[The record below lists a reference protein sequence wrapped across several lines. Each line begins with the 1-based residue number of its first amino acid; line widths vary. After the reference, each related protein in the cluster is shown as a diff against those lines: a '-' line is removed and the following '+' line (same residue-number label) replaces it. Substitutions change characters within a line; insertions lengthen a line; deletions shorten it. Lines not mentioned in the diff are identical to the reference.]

1 MLGRPRGAA
10 THWHS
15 GRRSRSPAEGVKVRC
30 GRVGRAGSGVWAI
43 QQLHTLHPV
52 GLTCIVL
59 PRPISSPRSIRPS
72 HRSTAA
78 ATPSRWN
85 GSSASWSVSE
95 AVDGIALARRKPNCF
110 ARQLGAAS
118 HGWPDIPPRTSVA
131 QYGVKYT
138 KAKMRNQ
145 KTARVAYRE
154 SEIEM
159 GQHHFPVKMC
169 APPMFSYDLNG
180 RNPRAG
186 QGAVSRIQFMLP
198 VH

>member
-30 GRVGRAGSGVWAI
+30 GRVGRAASGVWAI
-43 QQLHTLHPV
+43 QQLHTLRPV

-59 PRPISSPRSIRPS
+59 PRPISSPSSIRPS

-95 AVDGIALARRKPNCF
+95 AVAAIGCPELGPQLHPPPHSQARAPWLAPGTNIACHVGGRRGEGRSHPAACRRPARATACEPALSAPQDRVGGTTTG
-110 ARQLGAAS
+110 ATRSRQRRRRRS
-118 HGWPDIPPRTSVA
+118 
-131 QYGVKYT
+131 
-138 KAKMRNQ
+138 
-145 KTARVAYRE
+145 
-154 SEIEM
+154 
-159 GQHHFPVKMC
+159 
-169 APPMFSYDLNG
+169 
-180 RNPRAG
+180 
-186 QGAVSRIQFMLP
+186 SR
-198 VH
+198 